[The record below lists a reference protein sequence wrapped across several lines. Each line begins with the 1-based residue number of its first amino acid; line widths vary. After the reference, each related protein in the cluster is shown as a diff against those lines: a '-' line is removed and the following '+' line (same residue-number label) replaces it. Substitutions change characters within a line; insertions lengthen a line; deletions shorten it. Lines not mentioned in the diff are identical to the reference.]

1 MNFED
6 KIFVAGHLGMVGSA
20 IIRELKSQGYKNI
33 ITKTR
38 QELDLLD
45 QKQVGD
51 FFLDQENNPQENNSQ
66 KNSKIVN
73 SKIADD
79 EIANANNANDKNA
92 DGKIDYVFIASAKV
106 GGIEANRSKP
116 AEFIYENL
124 QIQNNLIH
132 QSYIHKVKRLVF
144 LGSSCIYPKLA
155 KQPIKEEYLLT
166 GELEETNYAYAIAKI
181 AGLKMCEAYRAQ
193 YGCDFVSVMP
203 TNLYGIN
210 DNFDLNTSH
219 VLPALIRKF
228 HEAKINHQASVE
240 VWGSGK
246 PLREFLFVDD
256 LAKACIFVMN
266 NHNIKELVNIG
277 TGTDIEIAKLA
288 QLIKKI
294 IGFKGEIIFNSQMP
308 DGTPRKLLDV
318 SKINN
323 FGWKAETKLEDGISK
338 VYEWYLTK

>member
-20 IIRELKSQGYKNI
+20 IIRELQNQGYKNI

-45 QKQVGD
+45 QKQVAD
-51 FFLDQENNPQENNSQ
+51 FFLSQENNP
-66 KNSKIVN
+66 
-73 SKIADD
+73 
-79 EIANANNANDKNA
+79 
-92 DGKIDYVFIASAKV
+92 KIDYVFIASAKV

-132 QSYIHKVKRLVF
+132 QSYLHKVKRLVF

-155 KQPIKEEYLLT
+155 KQPIKEEYLLS

-181 AGLKMCEAYRAQ
+181 AGLKMCEAYRKQ
-193 YGCDFVSVMP
+193 YGCNFVALMP

-228 HEAKINHQASVE
+228 HDAKINNFSEVE
-240 VWGSGK
+240 VWGTGK
-246 PLREFLFVDD
+246 PRREFLFVDD

-266 NHNIKELVNIG
+266 NQNINELVNIG
-277 TGTDIEIAKLA
+277 TGADIEIAQLA
-288 QLIKKI
+288 ELVKKI
-294 IGFKGEIIFNSQMP
+294 IGFNGKIIFNTQMP

-323 FGWKAETKLEDGISK
+323 FGWKAETDLEQGIRR
-338 VYEWYLTK
+338 VYEWYVKEKK

>member
-6 KIFVAGHLGMVGSA
+6 KIFVAGHKGMVGSA

-45 QKQVGD
+45 QKQVAD
-51 FFLDQENNPQENNSQ
+51 FFLSQ
-66 KNSKIVN
+66 KNN
-73 SKIADD
+73 S
-79 EIANANNANDKNA
+79 
-92 DGKIDYVFIASAKV
+92 KIDYVFIASAKV

-132 QSYIHKVKRLVF
+132 QSYLHKVKRLVF

-155 KQPIKEEYLLT
+155 KQPIKEEYLLS

-181 AGLKMCEAYRAQ
+181 AGLKMCEAYRKQ
-193 YGCDFVSVMP
+193 YGCNFVALMP

-228 HEAKINHQASVE
+228 HDAKINNFSEVE
-240 VWGSGK
+240 VWGTGK
-246 PLREFLFVDD
+246 PRREFLFVDD

-266 NHNIKELVNIG
+266 NQNINELVNIG
-277 TGTDIEIAKLA
+277 TGADIEIAQLA
-288 QLIKKI
+288 ELVKKI
-294 IGFKGEIIFNSQMP
+294 IGFNGKIIFNTQMP

-323 FGWKAETKLEDGISK
+323 FGWKAETDLDQGIRR
-338 VYEWYLTK
+338 VYEWYVKEKK

>member
-20 IIRELKSQGYKNI
+20 IISELQNQGYKNI

-45 QKQVGD
+45 QKQVAD
-51 FFLDQENNPQENNSQ
+51 FFSNHQ
-66 KNSKIVN
+66 KTNKIN
-73 SKIADD
+73 
-79 EIANANNANDKNA
+79 
-92 DGKIDYVFIASAKV
+92 YVFIASAKV
-106 GGIEANRSKP
+106 GGIDANRSKP

-166 GELEETNYAYAIAKI
+166 GQLEETNYAYAIAKI
-181 AGLKMCEAYRAQ
+181 AGLKMCEAYRTQ

-210 DNFDLNTSH
+210 DNFDLKTSH
-219 VLPALIRKF
+219 VLPALLRKF
-228 HEAKINHQASVE
+228 HEAKINNQSSVE

-277 TGTDIEIAKLA
+277 TGDDIEIAKLA

-294 IGFKGEIIFNSQMP
+294 IGFNGEIIFNSQMP

-338 VYEWYLTK
+338 VYEWYVKEKK

>member
-6 KIFVAGHLGMVGSA
+6 KIFVAGHKGMVGSA

-45 QKQVGD
+45 QKQVAD
-51 FFLDQENNPQENNSQ
+51 FFLSQ
-66 KNSKIVN
+66 KNN
-73 SKIADD
+73 S
-79 EIANANNANDKNA
+79 
-92 DGKIDYVFIASAKV
+92 KIDYVFIASAKV

-132 QSYIHKVKRLVF
+132 QSYLHKVKRLVF

-155 KQPIKEEYLLT
+155 KQPIKEEYLLS

-181 AGLKMCEAYRAQ
+181 AGLKMCEAYRKQ
-193 YGCDFVSVMP
+193 YGCNFVALMP

-228 HEAKINHQASVE
+228 HDAKINNFSEVE
-240 VWGSGK
+240 VWGTGK
-246 PLREFLFVDD
+246 PRREFLFVDD

-266 NHNIKELVNIG
+266 NQNINELVNIG
-277 TGTDIEIAKLA
+277 TGADIEIAQLA
-288 QLIKKI
+288 ELVKKI
-294 IGFKGEIIFNSQMP
+294 IGFNGKIIFNTQMP

-323 FGWKAETKLEDGISK
+323 FGWKAETDLEQGIRR
-338 VYEWYLTK
+338 VYEWYIKEKK

>member
-6 KIFVAGHLGMVGSA
+6 KIFVAGHKGMVGSA

-45 QKQVGD
+45 QKQVAD
-51 FFLDQENNPQENNSQ
+51 FFSNHQ
-66 KNSKIVN
+66 KTN
-73 SKIADD
+73 
-79 EIANANNANDKNA
+79 
-92 DGKIDYVFIASAKV
+92 KIDYVFIASAKV

-132 QSYIHKVKRLVF
+132 QSYLHKVKRLVF

-155 KQPIKEEYLLT
+155 KQPIKEEYLLS

-181 AGLKMCEAYRAQ
+181 AGLKMCEAYRKQ
-193 YGCDFVSVMP
+193 YGCNFVALMP

-228 HEAKINHQASVE
+228 HDAKINNFSEVE
-240 VWGSGK
+240 VWGTGK
-246 PLREFLFVDD
+246 PRREFLFVDD

-266 NHNIKELVNIG
+266 NQNINELVNIG
-277 TGTDIEIAKLA
+277 TGADIEIAQLA
-288 QLIKKI
+288 ELVKKI
-294 IGFKGEIIFNSQMP
+294 IGFNGKIIFNTQMP

-323 FGWKAETKLEDGISK
+323 FGWKAETDLEQGIRR
-338 VYEWYLTK
+338 VYEWYIKEKK

>member
-6 KIFVAGHLGMVGSA
+6 KIFVAGHQGMVGSA

-45 QKQVGD
+45 QKQVTD
-51 FFLDQENNPQENNSQ
+51 FFLSQENNSK
-66 KNSKIVN
+66 KNSKN
-73 SKIADD
+73 ENDNNADD
-79 EIANANNANDKNA
+79 KIANDKIN
-92 DGKIDYVFIASAKV
+92 YVFIASAKV

-144 LGSSCIYPKLA
+144 LGSSCIYPKFA

-181 AGLKMCEAYRAQ
+181 AGLKMCEAYRKQ
-193 YGCDFVSVMP
+193 YGCNFVALMP

-228 HEAKINHQASVE
+228 HEAKINHQPSVE
-240 VWGSGK
+240 VWGTGK
-246 PLREFLFVDD
+246 PRREFLFVDD

-266 NHNIKELVNIG
+266 NQNINELVNIG
-277 TGTDIEIAKLA
+277 TGADIEIAQLA
-288 QLIKKI
+288 ELVKKI
-294 IGFKGEIIFNSQMP
+294 IGFNGKIIFNTQMP

-323 FGWKAETKLEDGISK
+323 FGWKAETELEQGIRR
-338 VYEWYLTK
+338 VYEWYAKEKK

>member
-6 KIFVAGHLGMVGSA
+6 KIFVAGHKGMVGSA

-45 QKQVGD
+45 QKQVAD
-51 FFLDQENNPQENNSQ
+51 FFLNQENNS
-66 KNSKIVN
+66 KIN
-73 SKIADD
+73 
-79 EIANANNANDKNA
+79 
-92 DGKIDYVFIASAKV
+92 YVFIASAKV

-132 QSYIHKVKRLVF
+132 QSYLHKVKRLVF

-155 KQPIKEEYLLT
+155 KQPIKEEYLLS

-181 AGLKMCEAYRAQ
+181 AGLKMCEAYRKQ
-193 YGCDFVSVMP
+193 YGCNFVSLMP

-228 HEAKINHQASVE
+228 HDAKINNFSEVE
-240 VWGSGK
+240 VWGTGK
-246 PLREFLFVDD
+246 PRREFLFVDD

-266 NHNIKELVNIG
+266 NQNINELVNIG
-277 TGTDIEIAKLA
+277 TGTDIEIAQLA
-288 QLIKKI
+288 ELVKKI
-294 IGFKGEIIFNSQMP
+294 IGFNGKIIFNTQMP

-323 FGWKAETKLEDGISK
+323 FGWKAETKLEQGISR
-338 VYEWYLTK
+338 VYEWYIKEKK

>member
-6 KIFVAGHLGMVGSA
+6 KIFVAGHKGMVGSA

-45 QKQVGD
+45 QKQVAD
-51 FFLDQENNPQENNSQ
+51 FFLSQ
-66 KNSKIVN
+66 KNN
-73 SKIADD
+73 S
-79 EIANANNANDKNA
+79 
-92 DGKIDYVFIASAKV
+92 KIDYVFIASAKV

-132 QSYIHKVKRLVF
+132 QSYLHKVKRLVF
-144 LGSSCIYPKLA
+144 LGSSCIYPKFA

-181 AGLKMCEAYRAQ
+181 AGLKMCEAYRKQ
-193 YGCDFVSVMP
+193 YGCNFVALMP

-228 HEAKINHQASVE
+228 HDAKINNFSEVE
-240 VWGSGK
+240 VWGTGK
-246 PLREFLFVDD
+246 PRREFLFVDD

-266 NHNIKELVNIG
+266 NQNINELINIG
-277 TGTDIEIAKLA
+277 TGADIEIAQLA
-288 QLIKKI
+288 ELVKKI
-294 IGFKGEIIFNSQMP
+294 IGFNGKIIFNTQMP

-323 FGWKAETKLEDGISK
+323 FGWKAETDLEQGIRR
-338 VYEWYLTK
+338 VYEWYVKEKK

>member
-20 IIRELKSQGYKNI
+20 IIRELQNQGYKNI

-45 QKQVGD
+45 QKQVAD
-51 FFLDQENNPQENNSQ
+51 FFSNHQ
-66 KNSKIVN
+66 KTNKIN
-73 SKIADD
+73 
-79 EIANANNANDKNA
+79 
-92 DGKIDYVFIASAKV
+92 YVFIASAKV

-144 LGSSCIYPKLA
+144 LGSSCIYPKFA
-155 KQPIKEEYLLT
+155 KQPLKEEYPLT

-181 AGLKMCEAYRAQ
+181 AGLKMCEAYRTQ

-210 DNFDLNTSH
+210 DNFDLKTSH

-228 HEAKINHQASVE
+228 HEAKINNQSSVE

-277 TGTDIEIAKLA
+277 TGDDIEIAKLA

-294 IGFKGEIIFNSQMP
+294 IGFNGEIIFNSQMP

-338 VYEWYLTK
+338 VYEWYVKEKK

>member
-6 KIFVAGHLGMVGSA
+6 KIFVAGHKGMVGSA

-45 QKQVGD
+45 QKQVAD
-51 FFLDQENNPQENNSQ
+51 FFLSQENNS
-66 KNSKIVN
+66 
-73 SKIADD
+73 
-79 EIANANNANDKNA
+79 
-92 DGKIDYVFIASAKV
+92 KIDYVFIASAKV

-132 QSYIHKVKRLVF
+132 QSYLHKVKRLVF

-181 AGLKMCEAYRAQ
+181 AGLKMCEAYRKQ
-193 YGCDFVSVMP
+193 YGCNFVALMP

-228 HEAKINHQASVE
+228 HDAKINNFSEVE
-240 VWGSGK
+240 VWGTGK
-246 PLREFLFVDD
+246 PRREFLFVDD

-266 NHNIKELVNIG
+266 NQNINELVNIG
-277 TGTDIEIAKLA
+277 TGADIEIAQLA
-288 QLIKKI
+288 ELVKKI
-294 IGFKGEIIFNSQMP
+294 IGFNGKIIFNTQMP

-323 FGWKAETKLEDGISK
+323 FGWKAETDLEQGIRR
-338 VYEWYLTK
+338 VYEWYVKEKK

>member
-6 KIFVAGHLGMVGSA
+6 KIFVAGHQGMVGSA

-45 QKQVGD
+45 QKQVAD
-51 FFLDQENNPQENNSQ
+51 FFLGQENNSK
-66 KNSKIVN
+66 KNSITAN
-73 SKIADD
+73 SKNENAKIADD
-79 EIANANNANDKNA
+79 KIDNSKIA

-132 QSYIHKVKRLVF
+132 QSYVNKVKRLVF

-181 AGLKMCEAYRAQ
+181 AGLKMCEAYRKQ
-193 YGCDFVSVMP
+193 YGCNFVALMP

-228 HEAKINHQASVE
+228 HDAKINNYLEVE
-240 VWGSGK
+240 VWGTGK
-246 PLREFLFVDD
+246 PRREFLFVDD

-266 NHNIKELVNIG
+266 NQNINELVNIG
-277 TGTDIEIAKLA
+277 TGADIEIAQLA
-288 QLIKKI
+288 ELVKKI
-294 IGFKGEIIFNSQMP
+294 IGFNGKIIFNTQMP

-323 FGWKAETKLEDGISK
+323 FGWKAETDLEQGIRR
-338 VYEWYLTK
+338 VYEWYVKEKK

>member
-6 KIFVAGHLGMVGSA
+6 KIFVAGHKGMVGSA

-45 QKQVGD
+45 QKQVAD
-51 FFLDQENNPQENNSQ
+51 FFLNQENNS
-66 KNSKIVN
+66 KIN
-73 SKIADD
+73 
-79 EIANANNANDKNA
+79 
-92 DGKIDYVFIASAKV
+92 YVFIASAKV

-132 QSYIHKVKRLVF
+132 QSYLHKVKRLVF

-155 KQPIKEEYLLT
+155 KQPIKEEYLLS

-181 AGLKMCEAYRAQ
+181 AGLKMCEAYRKQ
-193 YGCDFVSVMP
+193 YGCNFVALMP

-228 HEAKINHQASVE
+228 HDAKINNHLEVE
-240 VWGSGK
+240 VWGTGK
-246 PLREFLFVDD
+246 PRREFLFVDD

-266 NHNIKELVNIG
+266 NQNINELVNIG
-277 TGTDIEIAKLA
+277 TGTDIEIAQLA
-288 QLIKKI
+288 ELVKKI
-294 IGFKGEIIFNSQMP
+294 IGFNGKIIFNTQMP

-323 FGWKAETKLEDGISK
+323 FGWKAETKLEQGIRR
-338 VYEWYLTK
+338 VYEWYVKEKK

>member
-6 KIFVAGHLGMVGSA
+6 KIFVAGHKGMVGSA

-45 QKQVGD
+45 QKQVAD
-51 FFLDQENNPQENNSQ
+51 FFLNQENNS
-66 KNSKIVN
+66 KIN
-73 SKIADD
+73 
-79 EIANANNANDKNA
+79 
-92 DGKIDYVFIASAKV
+92 YVFIASAKV

-132 QSYIHKVKRLVF
+132 QSYLHKVKRLVF

-155 KQPIKEEYLLT
+155 KQPIKEEYLLS

-181 AGLKMCEAYRAQ
+181 AGLKMCEAYRKQ
-193 YGCDFVSVMP
+193 YGCNFVSLMP

-228 HEAKINHQASVE
+228 HDAKINNHLEVE
-240 VWGSGK
+240 VWGTGK
-246 PLREFLFVDD
+246 PRREFLFVDD

-266 NHNIKELVNIG
+266 NQNINELVNIG
-277 TGTDIEIAKLA
+277 TGTDIEIAQLA
-288 QLIKKI
+288 ELVKKI
-294 IGFKGEIIFNSQMP
+294 IGFNGKIIFNTQMP

-323 FGWKAETKLEDGISK
+323 FGWKAETDLEQGISR
-338 VYEWYLTK
+338 VYEWYVKEKK

>member
-6 KIFVAGHLGMVGSA
+6 KIFVAGHQGMVGSA

-45 QKQVGD
+45 QKQVTD
-51 FFLDQENNPQENNSQ
+51 FFLSQENNSK
-66 KNSKIVN
+66 KNSKN
-73 SKIADD
+73 ENDNNADD
-79 EIANANNANDKNA
+79 KIANDKIN
-92 DGKIDYVFIASAKV
+92 YVFIASAKV

-144 LGSSCIYPKLA
+144 LGSSCIYPKFA
-155 KQPIKEEYLLT
+155 KQPLKEEYLLT

-181 AGLKMCEAYRAQ
+181 AGLKMCEAYRKQ
-193 YGCDFVSVMP
+193 YGCNFVALMP

-228 HEAKINHQASVE
+228 HEAKINHQPSVE

-266 NHNIKELVNIG
+266 NQNINELVNIG
-277 TGTDIEIAKLA
+277 TGTDIEIAQLA
-288 QLIKKI
+288 ELVKKI
-294 IGFKGEIIFNSQMP
+294 IGFNGKIIFNTQMP

-323 FGWKAETKLEDGISK
+323 FGWKAETELEQGIRR
-338 VYEWYLTK
+338 VYEWYLNN

>member
-6 KIFVAGHLGMVGSA
+6 KIFVAGHQGMVGSA

-45 QKQVGD
+45 QKQVAD
-51 FFLDQENNPQENNSQ
+51 FFLDQENNSK
-66 KNSKIVN
+66 KNSITAN
-73 SKIADD
+73 SKNENAKIADD
-79 EIANANNANDKNA
+79 KIDNSKIA

-132 QSYIHKVKRLVF
+132 QSYLNKVKRLVF

-181 AGLKMCEAYRAQ
+181 AGLKMCEAYRKQ
-193 YGCDFVSVMP
+193 YGCNFVALMP

-228 HEAKINHQASVE
+228 HDAKINNFSEVE
-240 VWGSGK
+240 VWGTGK
-246 PLREFLFVDD
+246 PRREFLFVDD

-266 NHNIKELVNIG
+266 NQNINELVNIG
-277 TGTDIEIAKLA
+277 TGTDIEIAQLA
-288 QLIKKI
+288 DLVKKI
-294 IGFKGEIIFNSQMP
+294 IGFNGKIIFNTQMP

-323 FGWKAETKLEDGISK
+323 FGWKAETELEQGIRR
-338 VYEWYLTK
+338 VYEWYLNK

>member
-6 KIFVAGHLGMVGSA
+6 KIFVAGHQGMVGSA

-45 QKQVGD
+45 QKQVTD
-51 FFLDQENNPQENNSQ
+51 FFLSQENNSK
-66 KNSKIVN
+66 KNSKN
-73 SKIADD
+73 ENDNNADDKIA
-79 EIANANNANDKNA
+79 NDQIN
-92 DGKIDYVFIASAKV
+92 YVFIASAKV

-144 LGSSCIYPKLA
+144 LGSSCIYPKFA
-155 KQPIKEEYLLT
+155 KQPLKEEYLLT

-181 AGLKMCEAYRAQ
+181 AGLKMCEAYRKQ
-193 YGCDFVSVMP
+193 YGCNFVALMP

-228 HEAKINHQASVE
+228 HEAKINHQPSVE

-266 NHNIKELVNIG
+266 NQNINELVNIG
-277 TGTDIEIAKLA
+277 TGTDIEIAQLA
-288 QLIKKI
+288 ELVKKI
-294 IGFKGEIIFNSQMP
+294 IGFNGKIIFNTQMP

-323 FGWKAETKLEDGISK
+323 FGWKAETELEQGIRR
-338 VYEWYLTK
+338 VYEWYLNN

>member
-20 IIRELKSQGYKNI
+20 IVRELQNQGYKNI

-38 QELDLLD
+38 RELDLLD
-45 QKQVGD
+45 QKQVAD
-51 FFLDQENNPQENNSQ
+51 FFSNEENNPQANNSQ
-66 KNSKIVN
+66 KNSKT
-73 SKIADD
+73 K
-79 EIANANNANDKNA
+79 ND
-92 DGKIDYVFIASAKV
+92 KIDYVFIASAKV
-106 GGIEANRSKP
+106 GGIDANRSKP

-144 LGSSCIYPKLA
+144 LGSSCIYPKFA
-155 KQPIKEEYLLT
+155 KQPLKEEYLLT

-228 HEAKINHQASVE
+228 HEAKINNQASVE

-246 PLREFLFVDD
+246 PMREFLFVDD

-294 IGFKGEIIFNSQMP
+294 IGFNGEIIFNAQMP

-323 FGWKAETKLEDGISK
+323 FGWKAETKLEDGIRK
-338 VYEWYLTK
+338 VYEWYNKEKK

>member
-20 IIRELKSQGYKNI
+20 IIRELQNQGYKNI

-45 QKQVGD
+45 QKQVAD
-51 FFLDQENNPQENNSQ
+51 FFSNHQ
-66 KNSKIVN
+66 KTN
-73 SKIADD
+73 KIANK
-79 EIANANNANDKNA
+79 IAN
-92 DGKIDYVFIASAKV
+92 KIEYVLIASAKV

-166 GELEETNYAYAIAKI
+166 GQLEETNYAYAIAKI

-210 DNFDLNTSH
+210 DNFDLKTSH

-228 HEAKINHQASVE
+228 HEAKINNQSSVE

-277 TGTDIEIAKLA
+277 TGDDIEIAKLA

-294 IGFKGEIIFNSQMP
+294 IGFNGEIIFNSQMP
-308 DGTPRKLLDV
+308 DGTPRKLLNV

-338 VYEWYLTK
+338 VYEWYVKNKINKNDEL

>member
-6 KIFVAGHLGMVGSA
+6 KIFVAGHQGMVGSA

-45 QKQVGD
+45 QKQVTD
-51 FFLDQENNPQENNSQ
+51 FFLSQENNSK
-66 KNSKIVN
+66 KNSKN
-73 SKIADD
+73 ENDNNADDKIA
-79 EIANANNANDKNA
+79 NDQIN
-92 DGKIDYVFIASAKV
+92 YVFIASAKV

-144 LGSSCIYPKLA
+144 LGSSCIYPKFA
-155 KQPIKEEYLLT
+155 KQPLKEEYLLT

-181 AGLKMCEAYRAQ
+181 AGLKMCEAYRKQ
-193 YGCDFVSVMP
+193 YGCNFVALMP

-228 HEAKINHQASVE
+228 HEAKINHQPSVE

-266 NHNIKELVNIG
+266 NQNINELVNIG
-277 TGTDIEIAKLA
+277 TGADIEIAQLA
-288 QLIKKI
+288 ELVKKI
-294 IGFKGEIIFNSQMP
+294 IGFNGKIIFNTQMP

-323 FGWKAETKLEDGISK
+323 FGWKAETELEQGIRR
-338 VYEWYLTK
+338 VYEWYAKEKK

>member
-20 IIRELKSQGYKNI
+20 IIRELQNQGYKNI

-45 QKQVGD
+45 QKQVAD
-51 FFLDQENNPQENNSQ
+51 FFSNKENNPQENNPQENNSP
-66 KNSKIVN
+66 KNSKT
-73 SKIADD
+73 K
-79 EIANANNANDKNA
+79 ND
-92 DGKIDYVFIASAKV
+92 KIDYVFIASAKV
-106 GGIEANRSKP
+106 GGIDANRSKP

-166 GELEETNYAYAIAKI
+166 GQLEETNYAYAIAKI

-210 DNFDLNTSH
+210 DNFDLKTSH

-228 HEAKINHQASVE
+228 HEAKINNQASVE

-246 PLREFLFVDD
+246 ALREFLFVDD

-294 IGFKGEIIFNSQMP
+294 IGFNGEIIFNSQMP

-338 VYEWYLTK
+338 VYEWYSTK

>member
-6 KIFVAGHLGMVGSA
+6 KIFVAGHKGMVGSA

-45 QKQVGD
+45 QKQVAD
-51 FFLDQENNPQENNSQ
+51 FFLSQENNS
-66 KNSKIVN
+66 KI
-73 SKIADD
+73 
-79 EIANANNANDKNA
+79 E
-92 DGKIDYVFIASAKV
+92 YVFIASAKV

-132 QSYIHKVKRLVF
+132 QSYLHKVKRLVF

-155 KQPIKEEYLLT
+155 KQPIKEEYLLS

-181 AGLKMCEAYRAQ
+181 AGLKMCEAYRKQ
-193 YGCDFVSVMP
+193 YGCNFVALMP

-228 HEAKINHQASVE
+228 HDAKINNFSEVE
-240 VWGSGK
+240 VWGTGK
-246 PLREFLFVDD
+246 PRREFLFVDD

-266 NHNIKELVNIG
+266 NQNINELVNIG
-277 TGTDIEIAKLA
+277 TGADIEISQLA
-288 QLIKKI
+288 ELVKKI
-294 IGFKGEIIFNSQMP
+294 IGFNGKIIFNTQMP

-323 FGWKAETKLEDGISK
+323 FGWKAETDLEQGIRR
-338 VYEWYLTK
+338 VYEWYVKEKK

>member
-20 IIRELKSQGYKNI
+20 IIRELQNQGYKNI

-45 QKQVGD
+45 QKQVAD
-51 FFLDQENNPQENNSQ
+51 FFSNKENNPQENNSQ
-66 KNSKIVN
+66 KNSKT
-73 SKIADD
+73 K
-79 EIANANNANDKNA
+79 ND
-92 DGKIDYVFIASAKV
+92 KIDYVFIASAKV
-106 GGIEANRSKP
+106 GGIDANRSKP

-166 GELEETNYAYAIAKI
+166 GQLEETNYAYAIAKI

-210 DNFDLNTSH
+210 DNFDLKTSH

-228 HEAKINHQASVE
+228 HEAKINNQASVE

-246 PLREFLFVDD
+246 ALREFLFVDD

-266 NHNIKELVNIG
+266 NYNIKELVNIG

-294 IGFKGEIIFNSQMP
+294 IGFNGEIIFNSQMP

-338 VYEWYLTK
+338 VYKWYLTK

>member
-6 KIFVAGHLGMVGSA
+6 KIFVAGHKGMVGSA

-45 QKQVGD
+45 QKQVAD
-51 FFLDQENNPQENNSQ
+51 FFLSQENNS
-66 KNSKIVN
+66 
-73 SKIADD
+73 
-79 EIANANNANDKNA
+79 
-92 DGKIDYVFIASAKV
+92 KIDYVFIASAKV

-132 QSYIHKVKRLVF
+132 QSYLHKVKRLVF

-155 KQPIKEEYLLT
+155 KQPIKEEYLLS

-181 AGLKMCEAYRAQ
+181 AGLKMCEAYRKQ
-193 YGCDFVSVMP
+193 YGCNFVALMP

-228 HEAKINHQASVE
+228 HDAKINNFSEVG
-240 VWGSGK
+240 VWGTGK
-246 PLREFLFVDD
+246 PRREFLFVDD

-266 NHNIKELVNIG
+266 NQNINELINIG
-277 TGTDIEIAKLA
+277 TGADIEIAQLA
-288 QLIKKI
+288 ELVKKI
-294 IGFKGEIIFNSQMP
+294 IGFNGKIIFNTQMP

-323 FGWKAETKLEDGISK
+323 FGWKAETDLEQGIRR
-338 VYEWYLTK
+338 VYEWYVKEKK

>member
-6 KIFVAGHLGMVGSA
+6 KIFVAGHKGMVGSA

-45 QKQVGD
+45 QKQVAD
-51 FFLDQENNPQENNSQ
+51 FFLSQENNS
-66 KNSKIVN
+66 
-73 SKIADD
+73 
-79 EIANANNANDKNA
+79 
-92 DGKIDYVFIASAKV
+92 KIDYVFIASAKV

-132 QSYIHKVKRLVF
+132 QSYLHKVKRLVF

-155 KQPIKEEYLLT
+155 KQPIKEEYLLS

-181 AGLKMCEAYRAQ
+181 AGLKMCEAYRKQ
-193 YGCDFVSVMP
+193 YGCNFVALMP

-228 HEAKINHQASVE
+228 HDAKINNFSEVE
-240 VWGSGK
+240 VWGTGK
-246 PLREFLFVDD
+246 PRREFLFVDD

-266 NHNIKELVNIG
+266 NQNINELVNIG
-277 TGTDIEIAKLA
+277 TGADIEIAQLA
-288 QLIKKI
+288 ELVKKI
-294 IGFKGEIIFNSQMP
+294 IGFNGKIIFNTQMP

-323 FGWKAETKLEDGISK
+323 FGWKAETDLEQGIRR
-338 VYEWYLTK
+338 VYEWYVKEKK

>member
-6 KIFVAGHLGMVGSA
+6 KIFVAGHQGMVGSA

-45 QKQVGD
+45 QKQVTD
-51 FFLDQENNPQENNSQ
+51 FFLSQENNSK
-66 KNSKIVN
+66 KNSKN
-73 SKIADD
+73 ENDNNADDKIA
-79 EIANANNANDKNA
+79 NDQIN
-92 DGKIDYVFIASAKV
+92 YVFIASAKV

-144 LGSSCIYPKLA
+144 LGSSCIYPKFA
-155 KQPIKEEYLLT
+155 KQPLKEEYLLT

-181 AGLKMCEAYRAQ
+181 AGLKMCEAYRKQ
-193 YGCDFVSVMP
+193 YGCNFVALMP

-228 HEAKINHQASVE
+228 HEAKINHQPSVE

-266 NHNIKELVNIG
+266 NQNINELVNIG
-277 TGTDIEIAKLA
+277 TGADIEIAQLA
-288 QLIKKI
+288 ELVKKI
-294 IGFKGEIIFNSQMP
+294 IGFNGKIIFNTQMP

-323 FGWKAETKLEDGISK
+323 FGWKAETELEQGIRR
-338 VYEWYLTK
+338 VYEWYLNN

>member
-45 QKQVGD
+45 QKQVAD
-51 FFLDQENNPQENNSQ
+51 FFLSQENNS
-66 KNSKIVN
+66 
-73 SKIADD
+73 
-79 EIANANNANDKNA
+79 
-92 DGKIDYVFIASAKV
+92 KIDYVFIASAKV

-132 QSYIHKVKRLVF
+132 QSYLHKVKRLVF

-155 KQPIKEEYLLT
+155 KQPIKEEYLLS

-181 AGLKMCEAYRAQ
+181 AGLKMCEAYRKQ
-193 YGCDFVSVMP
+193 YGCNFVALMP

-228 HEAKINHQASVE
+228 HDAKINNFSEVE
-240 VWGSGK
+240 VWGTGK
-246 PLREFLFVDD
+246 PRREFLFVDD

-266 NHNIKELVNIG
+266 NQNINELVNIG
-277 TGTDIEIAKLA
+277 TGADIEIAQLA
-288 QLIKKI
+288 ELVKKI
-294 IGFKGEIIFNSQMP
+294 IGFNGKIIFNTQMP

-323 FGWKAETKLEDGISK
+323 FGWKAETDLEQGIRR
-338 VYEWYLTK
+338 VYEWYVKEKK

>member
-20 IIRELKSQGYKNI
+20 IIRELQNQGYKNI

-45 QKQVGD
+45 QKQVAD
-51 FFLDQENNPQENNSQ
+51 FFLSQENNP
-66 KNSKIVN
+66 
-73 SKIADD
+73 
-79 EIANANNANDKNA
+79 
-92 DGKIDYVFIASAKV
+92 KIDYVFIASAKV

-132 QSYIHKVKRLVF
+132 QSYLHKVKRLVF

-155 KQPIKEEYLLT
+155 KQPIKEEYLLS

-181 AGLKMCEAYRAQ
+181 AGLKMCEAYRKQ
-193 YGCDFVSVMP
+193 YGSNFVALMP

-228 HEAKINHQASVE
+228 HDAKINNFSEVE
-240 VWGSGK
+240 VWGTGK
-246 PLREFLFVDD
+246 PRREFLFVDD

-266 NHNIKELVNIG
+266 NQNINELVNIG
-277 TGTDIEIAKLA
+277 TGADIEIAQLA
-288 QLIKKI
+288 ELVKKI
-294 IGFKGEIIFNSQMP
+294 IGFNGKIIFNTQMP

-323 FGWKAETKLEDGISK
+323 FGWKAETELEQGIRR
-338 VYEWYLTK
+338 VYEWYLNK

>member
-6 KIFVAGHLGMVGSA
+6 KIFVAGHKGMVGSA

-45 QKQVGD
+45 QKQVAD
-51 FFLDQENNPQENNSQ
+51 FFLSQENNS
-66 KNSKIVN
+66 
-73 SKIADD
+73 
-79 EIANANNANDKNA
+79 
-92 DGKIDYVFIASAKV
+92 KIDYVFIASAKV

-132 QSYIHKVKRLVF
+132 QSYLHKVKRLVF

-155 KQPIKEEYLLT
+155 KQPIKEEYLLS

-181 AGLKMCEAYRAQ
+181 AGLKMCEAYRKQ
-193 YGCDFVSVMP
+193 YGCNFVSLMP

-228 HEAKINHQASVE
+228 HDAKINNFSEVE
-240 VWGSGK
+240 VWGTGK
-246 PLREFLFVDD
+246 PRREFLFVDD

-266 NHNIKELVNIG
+266 NQNINELVNIG
-277 TGTDIEIAKLA
+277 TGADIEIAQLA
-288 QLIKKI
+288 ELVKKI
-294 IGFKGEIIFNSQMP
+294 IGFNGKIIFNTQMP

-323 FGWKAETKLEDGISK
+323 FGWKAETDLEQGIRR
-338 VYEWYLTK
+338 VYEWYVKEKK

>member
-6 KIFVAGHLGMVGSA
+6 KIFVAGHKGMVGSA

-45 QKQVGD
+45 QKQVAD
-51 FFLDQENNPQENNSQ
+51 FFLSQENNS
-66 KNSKIVN
+66 
-73 SKIADD
+73 
-79 EIANANNANDKNA
+79 
-92 DGKIDYVFIASAKV
+92 KIDYVFIASAKV

-132 QSYIHKVKRLVF
+132 QSYLHKVKRLVF

-155 KQPIKEEYLLT
+155 KQPIKEEYLLS

-181 AGLKMCEAYRAQ
+181 AGLKMCEAYRKQ
-193 YGCDFVSVMP
+193 YGCNFVSLMP

-228 HEAKINHQASVE
+228 HDAKINNFSEVE
-240 VWGSGK
+240 VWGTGK
-246 PLREFLFVDD
+246 PRREFLFVDD

-266 NHNIKELVNIG
+266 NQNINELVNIG
-277 TGTDIEIAKLA
+277 TGADIEIAQLA
-288 QLIKKI
+288 ELVKKI
-294 IGFKGEIIFNSQMP
+294 IGFNGKIIFNTQMP

-323 FGWKAETKLEDGISK
+323 FGWKAETELEQGIRR
-338 VYEWYLTK
+338 VYEWYVKEKK

>member
-1 MNFED
+1 MNFQD
-6 KIFVAGHLGMVGSA
+6 LIFVTGHKGMVGSA
-20 IIRELKSQGYKNI
+20 IIRELQNQGYKNI

-45 QKQVGD
+45 QKQVAD
-51 FFLDQENNPQENNSQ
+51 FFSNHQ
-66 KNSKIVN
+66 KTNKIN
-73 SKIADD
+73 
-79 EIANANNANDKNA
+79 
-92 DGKIDYVFIASAKV
+92 YVFIASAKV

-166 GELEETNYAYAIAKI
+166 GQLEETNYAYAIAKI
-181 AGLKMCEAYRAQ
+181 AGLKMCEAYRTQ

-210 DNFDLNTSH
+210 DNFDLKTSH

-228 HEAKINHQASVE
+228 HEAKINNQSSVE

-246 PLREFLFVDD
+246 PSRELLYVDD

-277 TGTDIEIAKLA
+277 TGDDIEIAKLA

-294 IGFKGEIIFNSQMP
+294 IGFNGEIIFNSQMP

-338 VYEWYLTK
+338 VYEWYVKEKK

>member
-45 QKQVGD
+45 QKQVAD
-51 FFLDQENNPQENNSQ
+51 FFLSQENNS
-66 KNSKIVN
+66 
-73 SKIADD
+73 
-79 EIANANNANDKNA
+79 
-92 DGKIDYVFIASAKV
+92 KIDYVFIASAKV

-132 QSYIHKVKRLVF
+132 QSYLHKVKRLVF

-155 KQPIKEEYLLT
+155 KQPIKEEYLLS

-181 AGLKMCEAYRAQ
+181 AGLKMCEAYRKQ
-193 YGCDFVSVMP
+193 YGCNFVALMP

-228 HEAKINHQASVE
+228 HDAKINNFSEVG
-240 VWGSGK
+240 VWGTGK
-246 PLREFLFVDD
+246 PRREFLFVDD

-266 NHNIKELVNIG
+266 NQNINELVNIG
-277 TGTDIEIAKLA
+277 TGADIEIAQLA
-288 QLIKKI
+288 ELVKKI
-294 IGFKGEIIFNSQMP
+294 IGFNGKIIFNTQMP

-323 FGWKAETKLEDGISK
+323 FGWKAETELEQGIRR
-338 VYEWYLTK
+338 VYEWYVKEKK